1 MTEPAIGYI
10 RLSQDGK
17 SLERQRGDVEDYAE
31 EQGFDLVEV
40 YNEGKHASG
49 FDEDRPEYQSLL
61 DHIGRG
67 DISGVVVPNLS
78 RLSRD
83 RKERLRLILDLDA
96 AGVQLHS
103 FELGRAVDLDDDWEL
118 VQQSIRATTDD
129 VEKRKEI
136 ERAKRA
142 TEERLGNGYD
152 HGRPPFGLQYDE
164 DGHYWIPGERI
175 DDALSVIRLRKDGL
189 SWRQVAEE
197 TGVNKDTARRVWD
210 RRERYQQGVEKS

>member
-1 MTEPAIGYI
+1 MTETAIGYI

-17 SLERQRGDVEDYAE
+17 SLERQRGDIEDYAE
-31 EQGFDLVEV
+31 KRGFDLVEI
-40 YNEGKHASG
+40 YNEGKRASG
-49 FDEDRPEYQSLL
+49 FDEDRPEYQALL
-61 DHIGRG
+61 DHIDGG
-67 DISGVVVPNLS
+67 DIDAVVVPNLS

-83 RKERLRLILDLDA
+83 RKERLRLILDLDG

-136 ERAKRA
+136 ERSKRA
-142 TEERLGNGYD
+142 TKERLENGYD

-164 DGHYWIPGERI
+164 DGHYWVPGESF
-175 DDALSVIRLRKDGL
+175 DDALSVIRSREDGL

-210 RRERYQQGVEKS
+210 RRDRYLQEADSA